1 MGTGTMDEAQA
12 WVEYCNGT
20 GNTSWAN
27 LRRAHGHPE
36 PHRVRYWGLGN
47 EMHGGWQ
54 IGSLSAEDYVKKAR
68 TFALVMKRTDP
79 TIELIGCGH
88 NGVSD
93 WDVTVLQGL
102 APVIDYYSIHL
113 YTGQADHYANVFQA
127 HQAER
132 AVRICGAMI
141 ERVRHTQRI
150 EQPIHIA
157 FDEWNVWYRTRS
169 HEDRV
174 GGVEERFDLS
184 DALAVATYLN
194 GFIRHCRTVRM
205 ANLAQLVNAIAP
217 IFTSPQGLFL
227 QTIYHPLRLY
237 AEHTLETALD
247 VYMDSPTYD
256 MAPGQENER
265 DGRVHHVADLGPFAL
280 LDASATYDPTGGGL
294 TLAVVNRDRDRD
306 HPATIDLGDDEA
318 RGIVEVSEVTG
329 LDVTATNS
337 FEHPGVVGVRERRVE
352 ARGRTLEHEFPARS
366 LSVLRLRL
374 R

>member
-1 MGTGTMDEAQA
+1 
-12 WVEYCNGT
+12 
-20 GNTSWAN
+20 
-27 LRRAHGHPE
+27 
-36 PHRVRYWGLGN
+36 
-47 EMHGGWQ
+47 MHGGWQ

-93 WDVTVLQGL
+93 WDVTVVQGL
-102 APVIDYYSIHL
+102 APVVDYYSIHL

-132 AVRICGAMI
+132 AVRLCSALI

-150 EQPIHIA
+150 AHPIHVA
-157 FDEWNVWYRTRS
+157 FDEWNVWYRKRS

-194 GFIRHCRTVRM
+194 GFIRHCRTVKL

-217 IFTSPQGLFL
+217 IFTSKQGLFL

-237 AEHTLETALD
+237 AEHTLDTALD
-247 VYMDSPTYD
+247 VHVDSPLYD
-256 MAPGQENER
+256 LPPER
-265 DGRVHHVADLGPFAL
+265 EDESRGRVHHVSDLGPFAL
-280 LDASATYDPTGGGL
+280 LDATATCDSAGSTL
-294 TLAVVNRDRDRD
+294 TLAVVNRDQDQS
-306 HPATIDLGDDEA
+306 HKATIDLGGAAVAGDLQ
-318 RGIVEVSEVTG
+318 VSEVTG
-329 LDVTATNS
+329 PDVGATNS
-337 FEHPGVVGVRERRVE
+337 FEQPNLVGVRERQVDGKGS
-352 ARGRTLEHEFPARS
+352 ALDHEFPARS
-366 LSVLRLRL
+366 VSVLRMRL